1 MNKKDIIKELNNYSL
16 DPNEYVIISG
26 AAMVLLG
33 IKDTTGDIDIAVTRK
48 YYDYLLNNYACIFD
62 RTNEYGEKIY
72 FINKI
77 NFGTT
82 YYDDN
87 KTYIENLPV
96 QRVEKIR
103 ELKLN
108 LNRDK
113 DKKDIELINRFIG
126 DINE

>member
-48 YYDYLLNNYACIFD
+48 YYDYLLNNYACTFD
-62 RTNEYGEKIY
+62 RSNEYGEKIY

-82 YYDDN
+82 YYDYN

-126 DINE
+126 GINE